1 MQPALLGSFF
11 HYAVVPAARNK
22 RTVPKHCPL
31 SALKGLERNNELRP
45 EGPSMLIGF
54 FTFEVVVFD
63 GSNHILSEGD
73 VAANV
78 VTLEAFTVKFVP
90 STIHGVVND
99 SQGLPDHSI

>member
-1 MQPALLGSFF
+1 
-11 HYAVVPAARNK
+11 
-22 RTVPKHCPL
+22 
-31 SALKGLERNNELRP
+31 
-45 EGPSMLIGF
+45 MLIGF

-63 GSNHILSEGD
+63 GSSHILSEGD

-99 SQGLPDHSI
+99 SRGSLIIVLNREYHHLHTIFPRPSSHDGHGSHGNHGF

>member
-1 MQPALLGSFF
+1 
-11 HYAVVPAARNK
+11 
-22 RTVPKHCPL
+22 
-31 SALKGLERNNELRP
+31 
-45 EGPSMLIGF
+45 MLIGF

-99 SQGLPDHSI
+99 SRGSLIIVFSIKAQEPGSEAFAPPSPWTTTYPSIIGIFVLYH

>member
-1 MQPALLGSFF
+1 
-11 HYAVVPAARNK
+11 
-22 RTVPKHCPL
+22 
-31 SALKGLERNNELRP
+31 
-45 EGPSMLIGF
+45 MLIGF

-99 SQGLPDHSI
+99 SRGSLIIVFSQEPGSEAFAPAQPMDTTYPSSSASLYLP

>member
-1 MQPALLGSFF
+1 
-11 HYAVVPAARNK
+11 
-22 RTVPKHCPL
+22 
-31 SALKGLERNNELRP
+31 
-45 EGPSMLIGF
+45 MLIGF

-99 SQGLPDHSI
+99 SRGSLIIVFSIKAPRTRIRSLCARPAHGRSDAQRSRRPR